1 MTKPTA
7 DEIQLLAEKLC
18 QDYGMSFVPGYLVT
32 IVDVGLYEVCHD
44 QATEILTEKE
54 NKHGEA
60 NAD

>member
-32 IVDVGLYEVCHD
+32 IVDVGLYEVCYD
-44 QATEILTEKE
+44 QATEILTEKD
-54 NKHGEA
+54 A
-60 NAD
+60 NDAKTDAD